1 MSAMEDDMIGLFKKR
16 WWIGPM
22 VAGLAIAAVAIVQAA
37 IPDASGVIHACYTSK
52 GALRVVNNAADCKNN
67 ETVLSWSQK
76 GPQGVP
82 GPQGQPGPT
91 GPAGPAGVS
100 GYEIINNLG
109 TLPLN
114 GTVAVIA
121 TCSVGK
127 RVIGGGYVV
136 PATGDIAGLSRPEGN
151 NAWRVDFKSNG
162 GSGDASVYA
171 ICATAS

>member
-1 MSAMEDDMIGLFKKR
+1 MGEMIGVLKR
-16 WWIGPM
+16 HWWNATLI
-22 VAGLAIAAVAIVQAA
+22 AGLTITAVTIALAAIA
-37 IPDASGVIHACYTSK
+37 DASGVIHACYTSK
-52 GALRVVNNAADCKNN
+52 GTVRVVNSAADCKNN
-67 ETVLSWSQK
+67 ETALPWNQT
-76 GPQGVP
+76 GPQGIP
-82 GPQGQPGPT
+82 GPQGQP
-91 GPAGPAGVS
+91 GVS

-121 TCSVGK
+121 K

-136 PATGDIAGLSRPEGN
+136 PAVGDLAGLSRPEGN

-162 GSGDASVYA
+162 GTGAASVYA